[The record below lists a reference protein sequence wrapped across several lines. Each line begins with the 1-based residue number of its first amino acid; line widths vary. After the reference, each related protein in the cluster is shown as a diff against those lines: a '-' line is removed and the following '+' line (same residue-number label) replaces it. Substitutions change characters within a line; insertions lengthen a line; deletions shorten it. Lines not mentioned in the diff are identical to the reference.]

1 MRRALPS
8 DMRRLLGLLRP
19 YRAWLAGGVLLA
31 ALAALSA
38 IGLMAVSAWFIAA
51 MALAGASGAAIN
63 YYLPA
68 ASIRA
73 LAIART
79 GGRYGERLLTHDAT
93 LRALAGLRVWLFR
106 RLIPLVPARL
116 STLRSGELF
125 ARLRA
130 DVDALEHF
138 YLAVVVPV
146 TVAVL
151 GMLLVLLL
159 TLSVLPSAALVLL
172 TAATLA
178 GVLLPAW
185 ARRRAA
191 ADAAA
196 TVRESAALRD
206 MLIDALRGHA
216 ELLAWGR
223 AHAHAARITALDT
236 RLARRRRCV
245 DQWQAVGGSTVEL
258 LAQWT
263 VPALLVVGLAA
274 VQDGSLSATQLVML
288 VLLYLATFE
297 LIAPLPEA
305 LAQWEATLTSARR
318 VFELVDAPP
327 AVIEPV
333 RPAPMP
339 ASSVIRFERVRLR
352 YAPDAPW
359 ALDGVDLEL
368 AQGERLAVV
377 GESGAGKSSLVA
389 ALQKFYP
396 LQDGRIMFG
405 GRSVGDLCGDD
416 LRRRIAVIDQRA
428 ALFNASLLENLRL
441 AAPDATA
448 EQIEQ
453 AVHEAQLGAFVAGL
467 PEGYDTVLGEGG
479 GCVSGGEARRI
490 VIARAL
496 LQDAPVL
503 VLDEPLEG
511 LDAQIAAQL
520 YLALAAATRGRSVL
534 LITHRLQGLAKLADR
549 VVVMRAGRIV
559 GESAVA
565 D

>member
-1 MRRALPS
+1 MKHLLPP

-19 YRAWLAGGVLLA
+19 YRVWLAGGVLLA
-31 ALAALSA
+31 ALAATSA
-38 IGLMAVSAWFIAA
+38 IGLMALSAWFIAA
-51 MALAGASGAAIN
+51 MALAGAGGAAIN

-68 ASIRA
+68 AAIRA

-93 LRALAGLRVWLFR
+93 LRSLAGLRVWLFR

-138 YLAVVVPV
+138 YLAVLVPV
-146 TVAVL
+146 AVAVL

-159 TLSVLPSAALVLL
+159 ALTVLPCAALVLL
-172 TAATLA
+172 SAAALA

-191 ADAAA
+191 EDAAA
-196 TVRESAALRD
+196 TVRESAALRG

-216 ELLAWGR
+216 QLLQWGR
-223 AHAHAARITALDT
+223 TQAYAARIAELDT
-236 RLARRRRCV
+236 RLAQRRRRV
-245 DQWQAVGGSTVEL
+245 ERWQAVGGGTVEL

-263 VPALLVVGLAA
+263 MPVILIVGVAA
-274 VQDGSLSATQLVML
+274 VHDDNLSGTQLVML
-288 VLLYLATFE
+288 ALLCLAAFE

-305 LAQWEATLTSARR
+305 LAQWGATLTSARR

-327 AVIEPV
+327 AVVEPA

-339 ASSVIRFERVRLR
+339 ASFAIRFEQVRLR

-359 ALDGVDLEL
+359 ALDRVDLEL
-368 AQGERLAVV
+368 AQGERLAIV

-396 LQDGRIMFG
+396 LQDGRILFG
-405 GRSVGDLCGDD
+405 GRSVDELCGDD
-416 LRRRIAVIDQRA
+416 LRRRIAVIDQRTH
-428 ALFNASLLENLRL
+428 LFNTSLLDNLLL
-441 AAPDATA
+441 AAPGASA
-448 EQIEQ
+448 EQIER
-453 AVHEAQLGAFVAGL
+453 AVHDAQLDGFVAGL
-467 PEGYDTVLGEGG
+467 PEGFETVLGEGG
-479 GCVSGGEARRI
+479 SRVSGGEARRI
-490 VIARAL
+490 AIARAL

-503 VLDEPLEG
+503 VLDEPIEG
-511 LDAQIAAQL
+511 LDAQTAAQL
-520 YLALAAATRGRSVL
+520 YRALETATRGRSVL
-534 LITHRLQGLAKLADR
+534 LITHRLQGLAQLADR
-549 VVVMRAGRIV
+549 IVVMRAGCIAEQSEDA
-559 GESAVA
+559 G
-565 D
+565 